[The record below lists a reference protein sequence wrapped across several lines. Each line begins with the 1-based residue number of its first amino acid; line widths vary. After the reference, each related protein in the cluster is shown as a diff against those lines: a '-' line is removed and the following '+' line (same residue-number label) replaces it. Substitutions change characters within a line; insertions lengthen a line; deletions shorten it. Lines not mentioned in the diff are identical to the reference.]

1 MKKGRRIK
9 EKAEAKGRVVRLK
22 AEDIESRRRM
32 RAVRGQLAGA
42 EAAPEAETPPRIPI
56 KTPSPQDIGLPADT
70 LLFYRKALAAGVTLA
85 PGHQIDTAQ
94 WNGKPCQARTVLI
107 ELADCP
113 QYQNYWARAIV
124 GQERN
129 AVEVTVGDHVFYMD
143 NQDGTGYAK
152 ITAGCGMW
160 IFPHREV
167 RPARIIQ
174 PQNADQL
181 FNGKAYGVQP

>member
-9 EKAEAKGRVVRLK
+9 EKAQAKGRVVQLK

-32 RAVRGQLAGA
+32 LATREQLIDVEETP
-42 EAAPEAETPPRIPI
+42 EAASPKTPPRIPLQM
-56 KTPSPQDIGLPADT
+56 PSPKDIGLPADT
-70 LLFYRKALAAGVTLA
+70 LQFYRKYLVAGARLS
-85 PGHQIDTAQ
+85 PGHVINSAQ
-94 WNGKPCQARTVLI
+94 WNGKPCRARTVLI

-124 GQERN
+124 GQECN

-174 PQNADQL
+174 PNAE
-181 FNGKAYGVQP
+181 